1 VPLPTVLRARVRWI
15 LIGWM
20 FAISAI
26 AYLDRV
32 NISIAGSLIQEDFH
46 LTDIQLGWVF
56 SAFVLGYALSQAPG
70 GRTADRF
77 GPRRVITV
85 GTVWW
90 AAFTAFTAWAPPNA
104 SFSLALLL
112 ALRFLL
118 GVGEA
123 VVYPASNR
131 LLATWFPSQERGTA
145 NGFIFAGVGAG
156 AGVAP
161 PLITWINTQFGWHW
175 SFWVSAIIG
184 LGAGAVWLY
193 LTRDTPDEHPWI
205 TPEENAHIKAGL
217 PVKTEAHKPLPWA
230 AIFTNRDVIALT
242 ISYSTFGYVA
252 YIFFSW
258 FFIYL
263 VRVRGLNLRSSAW
276 YGMLP
281 FIAMALGS
289 PLGGVIGDWLTKHYG
304 KRIGRCGTGM
314 VGLALAGIF
323 VALGTQAHDARLA
336 SLVLAG
342 GAGALYLSTSS
353 FWSVTSDIGGVSAGS
368 VSGVMNMGNQLCGA
382 LTATVTPMIAARYG
396 WTASFLVAASVCAA
410 GSLAWLAVDPNQAIA
425 REQGEGARESELLK
439 GQERRGER
447 A

>member
-1 VPLPTVLRARVRWI
+1 MALPTFLRSRVRWI

-32 NISIAGSLIQEDFH
+32 NISIAGSLIEQDFH

-77 GPRRVITV
+77 GPRRVV
-85 GTVWW
+85 ALGAVWW
-90 AAFTAFTAWAPPNA
+90 AVFTALTALVPAGL

-112 ALRFLL
+112 AVRFLL

-131 LLATWFPSQERGTA
+131 LVASWFPSQERGIA
-145 NGFIFAGVGAG
+145 NGIIFAGVGAG

-161 PLITWINTQFGWHW
+161 PLITWINSHYGWHW
-175 SFWVSAIIG
+175 SFWISAVAG
-184 LGAGAVWLY
+184 LGAGAVWMF
-193 LTRDTPDEHPWI
+193 LTRDTPGEHPWI
-205 TPEENAHIKAGL
+205 TPGEKAYIKAGL
-217 PVKTEAHKPLPWA
+217 PVKSEAHKPLAWR
-230 AIFTNRDVIALT
+230 AILRNRDVIALT
-242 ISYSTFGYVA
+242 LSYSTFGYAA

-263 VRVRGLNLRSSAW
+263 VKVRGLDLKSSAW

-281 FIAMALGS
+281 FIAMAVGS
-289 PLGGVIGDWLTKHYG
+289 PVGGLIGDWLTKRYG
-304 KRIGRCGTGM
+304 KRIGRCGTAM
-314 VGLALAGIF
+314 AGLALAGIF
-323 VALGTQAHDARLA
+323 VALGTQADDARLA

-342 GAGALYLSTSS
+342 GAGALYLSASS

-368 VSGVMNMGNQLCGA
+368 VSGIMNMGNQLSGA
-382 LTATVTPMIAARYG
+382 LTASVTPLIAAHYG
-396 WTASFLVAASVCAA
+396 WTASFLTAA
-410 GSLAWLAVDPNQAIA
+410 GLCVAGALAWLAVDPNQAIV
-425 REQGEGARESELLK
+425 SD
-439 GQERRGER
+439 
-447 A
+447 